1 MKMIRLFVVPAIALA
16 LLLIWFVIYSQ
27 RSRQQESVR
36 YNLPSDTNPRALL
49 EFMRKMDG
57 SAESAEGL
65 SKTLG
70 STDNS
75 LAICEAV
82 LAASKLMPANAP
94 ELSTSEKREAS
105 YYRVK
110 YSIDS
115 IMREHE
121 DKIPVDSD
129 QLLRDVK
136 EFLSTAESN
145 GTREMTVA
153 QLMLYVLEGKGRYA
167 DELDYINWLLEHLAV
182 SQDQPQFSWFL
193 ERIKRVAV
201 RLRLTNNPMELKS
214 STLSGELFDLQS
226 LKGKVV
232 LVEVWSTSCK
242 PCIKDFPAL
251 KRIYGEYQSKG
262 FEIVAIC
269 LHAQPER
276 IRRFIAGQDLPW
288 IQLCDDPTASDEA
301 NSRFIHQ
308 FGIEAVPTTF
318 LVDQSGIVV
327 AQGVRPF
334 HDNPDQ
340 NLEKWLA
347 KLMP

>member
-1 MKMIRLFVVPAIALA
+1 MKTMKLFVVPAIVLA
-16 LLLIWFVIYSQ
+16 LLSLWFVFDSQ
-27 RSRQQESVR
+27 RSRSQESVR
-36 YNLPSDTNPRALL
+36 YSLPSDTSPRALL

-57 SAESAEGL
+57 SEESSQGL

-75 LAICEAV
+75 LAICQAV
-82 LAASKLMPANAP
+82 LAASQLMPADAA
-94 ELSTSEKREAS
+94 ELSKSEQREAS
-105 YYRVK
+105 FYRIK

-115 IMREHE
+115 VMREHE
-121 DKIPVDSD
+121 DKIPIDIV

-136 EFLSTAESN
+136 EFLISAEST

-153 QLMLYVLEGKGRYA
+153 QLMLYVLEGKGRY
-167 DELDYINWLLEHLAV
+167 DDQLDYINWLLEHLVA
-182 SQDQPQFSWFL
+182 SEAQPQMALFR
-193 ERIKRVAV
+193 ERITRVAV
-201 RLRLTNNPMELKS
+201 RLKLTNNRMELKS
-214 STLSGELFDLQS
+214 TTLAGELFDLQS
-226 LKGKVV
+226 LHGKVV

-242 PCIKDFPAL
+242 PCIRDFPAL
-251 KRIYGEYQSKG
+251 KRFYGEYQSKG

-276 IRRFIAGQDLPW
+276 IRRFVADQDLPW
-288 IQLCDDPTASDEA
+288 IQLCDDPTASDES
-301 NSRFIHQ
+301 NSRLVHQ

-334 HDNPDQ
+334 HGNPEQ
-340 NLEKWLA
+340 NLERWLA

>member
-1 MKMIRLFVVPAIALA
+1 MKPIKLFIVPAI
-16 LLLIWFVIYSQ
+16 LLVLLSTWLVVDAR

-36 YNLPSDTNPRALL
+36 YNLPSDTNPRSLL

-57 SAESAEGL
+57 SAETAQGL
-65 SKTLG
+65 SKALG

-82 LAASKLMPANAP
+82 LAASQLMPRNAP
-94 ELSTSEKREAS
+94 GLSTSEQREAS
-105 YYRVK
+105 FYRVK

-129 QLLRDVK
+129 QLLREVK

-153 QLMLYVLEGKGRYA
+153 QLMLYVLEGKGRYTE
-167 DELDYINWLLEHLAV
+167 ELDYINWLLEHFTV
-182 SQDQPQFSWFL
+182 YQDQPQIAWFV
-193 ERIKRVAV
+193 ERIKRVSV
-201 RLRLTNNPMELKS
+201 RLQLANNLMELKS
-214 STLSGELFDLQS
+214 FTLAGEPFDLQS

-242 PCIKDFPAL
+242 PCIKDFPSL
-251 KRIYGEYQSKG
+251 KRIYGEYQAKG

-276 IRRFIAGQDLPW
+276 IRRFVADQDLPW

-301 NSRFIHQ
+301 NSKFIHQ

-318 LVDQSGIVV
+318 LVDQSGVVV

-334 HDNPDQ
+334 HGNPEQ
-340 NLEKWLA
+340 NLENWLG

>member
-1 MKMIRLFVVPAIALA
+1 MKTMKLFVIPAIVLA
-16 LLLIWFVIYSQ
+16 VLSIWFVLDSQ
-27 RSRQQESVR
+27 RSRRQEMVR
-36 YNLPSDTNPRALL
+36 YSLPLDKSPRALL

-57 SAESAEGL
+57 SAESAQGL

-82 LAASKLMPANAP
+82 LAASKLMPKTVP
-94 ELSTSEKREAS
+94 ELSTSEQREAS
-105 YYRVK
+105 FYRVK

-115 IMREHE
+115 IMRGHE
-121 DKIPVDSD
+121 EKITVDSV
-129 QLLRDVK
+129 QLLQDVK
-136 EFLSTAESN
+136 EFLSSADSI
-145 GTREMTVA
+145 GTRELTVA
-153 QLMLYVLEGKGRYA
+153 QLMLYVLEGQGRYA
-167 DELDYINWLLEHLAV
+167 EELDYINWLLEHLVA
-182 SQDQPQFSWFL
+182 SEEQPQIAWFL
-193 ERIKRVAV
+193 ERITRVAV
-201 RLRLTNNPMELKS
+201 RLKLTNNPMELKS
-214 STLSGELFDLQS
+214 NTLEAAPFDLQS

-232 LVEVWSTSCK
+232 LVEFWSTSCK
-242 PCIKDFPAL
+242 PCIKDFPVL

-276 IRRFIAGQDLPW
+276 IRRFIADQDLPW
-288 IQLCDDPTASDEA
+288 MQLCDDPTASDEA
-301 NSRFIHQ
+301 NSIFVKQ

-318 LVDQSGIVV
+318 LVDQNGMVV

-334 HDNPDQ
+334 HGNPEQ
-340 NLEKWLA
+340 NLERWLA

>member
-1 MKMIRLFVVPAIALA
+1 MNTYRMFVVPTIVLGV
-16 LLLIWFVIYSQ
+16 LVYWFIRDSQ
-27 RSRQQESVR
+27 SLRQQETGR
-36 YNLPSDTNPRALL
+36 YEVPSDPSHRVLL

-57 SAESAEGL
+57 SAEAADGL

-70 STDNS
+70 NTDNS
-75 LAICEAV
+75 LAICKAV
-82 LAASKLMPANAP
+82 LTASEGIPRYRA
-94 ELSTSEKREAS
+94 ELTTSEQREANF
-105 YYRVK
+105 YRVK
-110 YSIDS
+110 YSIDT
-115 IMREHE
+115 IMRGHE
-121 DKIPVDSD
+121 DAIPVDVD
-129 QLLRDVK
+129 QLLQDVR
-136 EFLSTAESN
+136 EFVGSAESQ

-167 DELDYINWLLEHLAV
+167 EELDYINWLVKHLVV
-182 SQDQPQFSWFL
+182 SEDQPQLAFFI
-193 ERIKRVAV
+193 ERIQRVAV
-201 RLRLTNNPMELKS
+201 RLKLTGNPMELKS
-214 STLSGELFDLQS
+214 NTLAGEPFDLQS

-262 FEIVAIC
+262 LEIVGIC

-301 NSRFIHQ
+301 NSIFIKH

-318 LVDQSGIVV
+318 LVDQRGIVV

-334 HDNPDQ
+334 HDNPEQ

-347 KLMP
+347 KLLP